1 METTAGEVTAPE
13 TVGADATSPHQQPE
27 DGWRKVSEQLDLLQ
41 VVVVQLM
48 SLITASTVAGAQRT
62 HCREVVEVSVGLSAG
77 LTATITCAEGSTQ
90 PDAAIS
96 GGAGE
101 ARMESAI
108 LQETHGAQASGP
120 VTVDGAWD
128 LAGIKDVPA
137 VAEPAAFVP
146 PVLQPATPDDPVVG
160 TPPKREQEAVP
171 VDGPASWTRSKCLRF
186 R

>member
-41 VVVVQLM
+41 VVVVQLVL
-48 SLITASTVAGAQRT
+48 LITASTVAGRST
-62 HCREVVEVSVGLSAG
+62 HALPGEGVRQKDCVVP
-77 LTATITCAEGSTQ
+77 ST
-90 PDAAIS
+90 
-96 GGAGE
+96 
-101 ARMESAI
+101 
-108 LQETHGAQASGP
+108 ASGP

-171 VDGPASWTRSKCLRF
+171 VDGPALWTRSKCLRF